1 MRRRDLFRGLAV
13 GAVAGAVAQAASI
26 RPALAQAVHPAAVAR
41 LEGMA
46 QTLATARTLRF
57 TATALIDGNP
67 SVPMP
72 DIYKLS
78 TSASVLFSRPN
89 RLRVHYA
96 APLDADLVGEGEK
109 TSVFVPR
116 LASRAPLVTGLFGL
130 PPEVAVA
137 YDALQLPFIDMIVD
151 NPAGRFVQPLRAAQV
166 VLSGLPIDGTTADVV
181 FLATPAFTGEV
192 WIGTGDRLPR
202 RMVGTWSKGL
212 GGQPATASILY
223 GGWALDQ
230 PATDADLTPAGL
242 AEAKTVPFA
251 DLWKR

>member
-13 GAVAGAVAQAASI
+13 GTVAGAAAGAAI
-26 RPALAQAVHPAAVAR
+26 VRPALAQAVHPAAFAL

-46 QTLATARTLRF
+46 QALAAARTLRF
-57 TATALIDGNP
+57 TATALIDGDP
-67 SVPMP
+67 SGPTP
-72 DIYKLS
+72 DFTKLS

-109 TSVFVPR
+109 TTVYVPR
-116 LASRAPLVTGLFGL
+116 LASKAPLVTGLFGL

-137 YDALQLPFIDMIVD
+137 YDALQLPFIDVIVD
-151 NPAGRFVQPLRAAQV
+151 NPAGRFVQPLRTAQV
-166 VLSGLPIDGTTADVV
+166 VLTGLPIDGTTADVV

-192 WIGTGDRLPR
+192 WVGTADRLPR

-212 GGQPATASILY
+212 GRQPATASILY
-223 GGWALDQ
+223 GGWMIDR